1 MASGS
6 RTTILPQSKEALLKS
21 YNARLKDD
29 VRSMLEN
36 FEGINAVHRQP
47 GIDNYTYPLQKS
59 SSWRA
64 VRVIVRFQR
73 PRNANRMLWKCK
85 SARPIWVSY
94 CVPRRSEPNP

>member
-36 FEGINAVHRQP
+36 FDEI
-47 GIDNYTYPLQKS
+47 LK
-59 SSWRA
+59 
-64 VRVIVRFQR
+64 
-73 PRNANRMLWKCK
+73 L
-85 SARPIWVSY
+85 ARRESHSQISKTTQCEQDALEMQFAPV
-94 CVPRRSEPNP
+94 NH

>member
-36 FEGINAVHRQP
+36 FEGKCGSVAP
-47 GIDNYTYPLQKS
+47 S
-59 SSWRA
+59 
-64 VRVIVRFQR
+64 
-73 PRNANRMLWKCK
+73 NRL
-85 SARPIWVSY
+85 
-94 CVPRRSEPNP
+94 